1 VLDHGAVQVAPIRV
15 ADLAEVGEF
24 LHAHLN
30 PRLSASGWAR
40 SVVPTWSVSSPN
52 HGFLLRDGSAS
63 DQVVGVQLAF
73 YSERVVGEAVQDFC
87 NLGAWCVLEDY
98 RSHGLRLLRAVLA
111 QRPYH
116 FTDLSPSGN
125 VVALNRTLG
134 FEPLDTTTALVP
146 HHPVL
151 RRRGARVLDDPAALA
166 QVLSGEDLRIFED
179 HRDAAATIHLAL
191 LRDGAHCYVV
201 VRRDRRKNLPVFAS
215 LLHIGDPELL
225 QNTLPV
231 LGQYLLTRHGM
242 LCSLVELRLIGS
254 RPAGSVLLSSPR
266 PKMFRSA
273 RHTPVT
279 AASVDN
285 LYSELTLVAW

>member
-15 ADLAEVGEF
+15 SDLAEVGEF

-30 PRLSASGWAR
+30 PRLSAGGWAR
-40 SVVPTWSVSSPN
+40 SVVPTWPVSSPN
-52 HGFLLRDGSAS
+52 HGFLLRDESAGGR
-63 DQVVGVQLAF
+63 VVGVQLAF
-73 YSERVVGEAVQDFC
+73 YSERVIDGAVQDFC

-111 QRPYH
+111 QRQYH

-151 RRRGARVLDDPAALA
+151 RKRGARVLDDPAALGR
-166 QVLSGEDLRIFED
+166 VLSGEDLRIFED
-179 HRDAAATIHLAL
+179 HREAAATIHLAL
-191 LRDGAHCYVV
+191 IRDGAHCYVV
-201 VRRDRRKNLPVFAS
+201 ARRDRRKNLPVFAS
-215 LLHIGDPELL
+215 LLHIGHPELL
-225 QNTLPV
+225 QSTLPV
-231 LGQYLLTRHGM
+231 LGQHLLTRHGL
-242 LCSLVELRLIGS
+242 LCSLVELRLLGR
-254 RPAGSVLLSSPR
+254 RPAGSMVLSSPR

-273 RHTPVT
+273 RDTPVA